1 MNTQETLTHAIKLIS
16 ALYKE
21 GLINAATYHR
31 VMEKYA

>member
-1 MNTQETLTHAIKLIS
+1 MDKNKTLTHAIKLIS

>member
-1 MNTQETLTHAIKLIS
+1 MNTKETLAHAIKLIS